1 VYPVYGRDENIA
13 KGKNY
18 KLTPSDYGAPGIII
32 NDQHFKKAV
41 YFYLGRESEQDDGF
55 MHFPNDLAQSYFD
68 GLTSEVMTEE
78 VNKRTGKKSAKIT
91 NPKGR
96 RNEPLDL
103 YKMAYAALYF
113 MCGEHYAA
121 INRRNRAAK
130 RQEVQV
136 DIKAF
141 IRMMD
146 DSTRGGEE

>member
-1 VYPVYGRDENIA
+1 
-13 KGKNY
+13 
-18 KLTPSDYGAPGIII
+18 
-32 NDQHFKKAV
+32 
-41 YFYLGRESEQDDGF
+41 

-68 GLTSEVMTEE
+68 GLTSEVAIEE
-78 VNKRTGKKSAKIT
+78 TNKSTGKKRIKIT
-91 NPKGR
+91 NTKQR

-121 INRRNRAAK
+121 RNRRLRAAK
-130 RQEVQV
+130 KQEIPV

-146 DSTRGGEE
+146 DSTREAVE

>member
-1 VYPVYGRDENIA
+1 
-13 KGKNY
+13 
-18 KLTPSDYGAPGIII
+18 
-32 NDQHFKKAV
+32 
-41 YFYLGRESEQDDGF
+41 
-55 MHFPNDLAQSYFD
+55 
-68 GLTSEVMTEE
+68 

-91 NPKGR
+91 NQKQR

-121 INRRNRAAK
+121 RNRRLRAAK
-130 RQEVQV
+130 KAEIPV

-146 DSTRGGEE
+146 DGTRGSEE